1 MRERSTKNFPSK
13 TDNGKRMFLATHFVN
28 HKRQSCQDNYNPN
41 KVKEVVPEANLMCAV
56 AEMQKTL
63 STIVLFFHQ
72 LC

>member
-1 MRERSTKNFPSK
+1 MLLHMMADKVADMVADIVA
-13 TDNGKRMFLATHFVN
+13 DNKKVTFMELDV
-28 HKRQSCQDNYNPN
+28 
-41 KVKEVVPEANLMCAV
+41 VKEVVPEANLMCAV